1 MNATRSDSL
10 NQVIKDDDSTQPGP
24 SGARGP
30 ARLTRGTALKAL
42 GAALIGGV
50 IGNLALADVSAANR
64 RTKKRRKKR
73 SLKPRPKPRTT
84 PAPPP
89 LTWIQTFTNRAT
101 IRLNENRVAD
111 PYPASVLV
119 SDLTNAR
126 LRDVNLLLHDL
137 QHDRVSHLS
146 VMLVSPK
153 GTGAVLM
160 HNVGGNQP
168 VKAPTITLDDQ
179 APGTMSPDERL
190 TSGTYKP
197 TVIGNAS
204 TLFPPPAPQGVTN
217 SVLAVFNGENPNGE
231 WKLFITDSTP
241 QFGGVMDTGWS
252 LALTYET
259 PAPQQPKPKPTKPAK
274 KRRRRNRRKIQR

>member
-1 MNATRSDSL
+1 MDATRSDSL
-10 NQVIKDDDSTQPGP
+10 NQAITDHNSTQPGP
-24 SGARGP
+24 SGGQGS
-30 ARLTRGTALKAL
+30 ARLTRGAALKVL

-50 IGNLALADVSAANR
+50 LGNRALAEVSAAKR

-73 SLKPRPKPRTT
+73 TLKPRPKPRTT

-89 LTWIQTFTNRAT
+89 LTWVQTFTNRAP

-111 PYPASVLV
+111 PYPASIRV
-119 SDLTNAR
+119 SDLTDAR
-126 LRDVNLLLHDL
+126 IRDVTALLHDL
-137 QHDRVSHLS
+137 QHDRVSHLT

-168 VKAPTITLDDQ
+168 VNALTISFDDQ
-179 APGTMSPDERL
+179 ASGFISNDERL
-190 TSGTYKP
+190 TNGTYKP
-197 TVIGNAS
+197 TVFGNAS

-217 SVLAVFNGENPNGE
+217 SALAIFNGEHPNGE
-231 WKLFITDSTP
+231 WKLFIVDSTP
-241 QFGGVMDTGWS
+241 QFGGEMGTGWS

-259 PAPQQPKPKPTKPAK
+259 PAQQEPKPKPTKPPK
-274 KRRRRNRRKIQR
+274 KRRRRNRRKIRR